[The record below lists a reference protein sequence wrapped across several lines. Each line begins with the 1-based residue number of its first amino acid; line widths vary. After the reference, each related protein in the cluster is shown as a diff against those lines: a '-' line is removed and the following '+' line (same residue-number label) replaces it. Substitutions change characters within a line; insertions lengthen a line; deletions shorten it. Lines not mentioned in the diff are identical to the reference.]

1 MCFTLGDDDDG
12 DDDDDDDDDGDDGD
26 GDDDD
31 YDDQH
36 HHRSL
41 PSLRGP
47 FAPPPPSHEDQDA
60 PCRPGRSWLGFATG
74 GRPSTAAPGSQRDG
88 GKLVCGPG
96 PPAFRGVPR
105 RGGRKLRERGKHAG
119 CSQVRKAI
127 EMTIEMIIEMEGST
141 IEMEGSTIEMEGR
154 LLK

>member
-1 MCFTLGDDDDG
+1 MCFSLGDDDDG

-47 FAPPPPSHEDQDA
+47 VAPPPPSHDDQDVQ
-60 PCRPGRSWLGFATG
+60 CRPGPSW
-74 GRPSTAAPGSQRDG
+74 PIMAAEQGPGS
-88 GKLVCGPG
+88 
-96 PPAFRGVPR
+96 
-105 RGGRKLRERGKHAG
+105 RKSSIYWKT
-119 CSQVRKAI
+119 
-127 EMTIEMIIEMEGST
+127 M
-141 IEMEGSTIEMEGR
+141 
-154 LLK
+154 